1 MSFMN
6 RDELLVQLQVLFRD
20 VLNNNNIQLTED
32 TSAEDIDEWT
42 SLTHVQLITSMEQTF
57 NIKFALREMMSWQ
70 NVGEI
75 MDSIEKKL

>member
-1 MSFMN
+1 MN